1 MLLGLAIPALVDG
14 LCRSSCPKVALA
26 FGLANLMS
34 FAGFQPDTRN
44 AIPGYDGLLFVYS
57 LLLVPVLFSLLVGL
71 NILVW
76 SRARINYVFI
86 FGKSSLVSA

>member
-1 MLLGLAIPALVDG
+1 MTTV
-14 LCRSSCPKVALA
+14 
-26 FGLANLMS
+26 
-34 FAGFQPDTRN
+34 GFQTDTRN

-57 LLLVPVLFSLLVGL
+57 ILLVPVLFSLLVGL

-86 FGKSSLVSA
+86 FGKCLLVYTPIQGFHLFHRAGLEDETRS